1 MTGLA
6 SVRHIRAN
14 SRSSILRT
22 IRSIQNAAASDTF
35 ARVIMI
41 TGHTCR
47 RSLYY
52 TAGRWHRERQDVRA
66 SQAATIGEADTGRV
80 CQAAFGPARNTANL
94 GQWATTGSAIRTPAS
109 RMAVTDHATNTEL
122 LSLDQLAR
130 ELGVHQRTL
139 RAAARTGRL
148 QVTFSSRSAF
158 GRPIRLASRA
168 AGRAF
173 IQKDYRRYGG
183 QSPAVAPLPFVP
195 EDYDDRLRRLR
206 RRFGLTQHELA
217 RRIRAANKAVVY
229 QWESRKRTP
238 SPVFWQRVEALDEA
252 KLDARRAATPSKR
265 PTHVFQSQRRI

>member
-1 MTGLA
+1 MYELRKLRR
-6 SVRHIRAN
+6 SVRLTQGEFAKLL
-14 SRSSILRT
+14 SVPLETLRT
-22 IRSIQNAAASDTF
+22 WDSGRRPVPP
-35 ARVIMI
+35 RV
-41 TGHTCR
+41 
-47 RSLYY
+47 L
-52 TAGRWHRERQDVRA
+52 Q
-66 SQAATIGEADTGRV
+66 QA
-80 CQAAFGPARNTANL
+80 
-94 GQWATTGSAIRTPAS
+94 
-109 RMAVTDHATNTEL
+109 RMAVTEHATNTEL
-122 LSLDQLAR
+122 LSLDRLAR
-130 ELGVHQRTL
+130 ELGVHERTW

-173 IQKDYRRYGG
+173 FQKDYRRYGG

-206 RRFGLTQHELA
+206 RRLGLTQHELA

-265 PTHVFQSQRRI
+265 PTHVFQSHLNGGFEQLAADR